1 MNLRKEVAKQL
12 RLIERGTHEIIS
24 KDELSKKIEFSLR
37 KNKPLKV
44 KAGFD
49 PTSKDIHLG
58 HVVLLK
64 KLRTFQ
70 DLGHVVYFIIGDFTA
85 RIGDPSGRSELRP
98 SLTEEEVL
106 ANASTY
112 TQQAFKILDRKK
124 TKVIFNSKWFKDL
137 KIEDFF
143 PILKSYTLA
152 RLLERDDFSL
162 RMKENKPI
170 TILEFFYPLLQGY
183 DSVKIGADVE
193 LGGTD
198 QKFNLIVG
206 RHLQEFFGQPSQ
218 VIITLPLLVGLDGK
232 NKMSKSLGNFIG
244 IEEPPSEI
252 FGKTMS
258 ISDELMYHYFEL
270 LTDFDLDK
278 LKKMH
283 PKEAKELLAFSFVC
297 WFYDEETAIG
307 EKERFN
313 EIFSKKK
320 LDKQDFPIY
329 PLKEEK
335 NILDLLLE
343 KNLVSSRNEA
353 RRLIKQKALEF
364 EGEKVLDEKFII
376 NKEGLLKIGKKKFL
390 RIVKNS

>member
-320 LDKQDFPIY
+320 LDKQ
-329 PLKEEK
+329 
-335 NILDLLLE
+335 
-343 KNLVSSRNEA
+343 
-353 RRLIKQKALEF
+353 
-364 EGEKVLDEKFII
+364 
-376 NKEGLLKIGKKKFL
+376 
-390 RIVKNS
+390 